1 METFYYVKRIDIVF
15 QSGRIMWLSSRKMFK
30 KKKKGGR
37 KRERKE
43 EQVRIFLSRYLEQ
56 MQLNSSFEQKIA
68 SFFASIL
75 HVKPI
80 AFAYIYIIDQKS
92 EITFLDCLLI

>member
-30 KKKKGGR
+30 KKKRER
-37 KRERKE
+37 KREREKRNKCVYFC
-43 EQVRIFLSRYLEQ
+43 QDISNKYSQ
-56 MQLNSSFEQKIA
+56 NSSSEQKIA

-80 AFAYIYIIDQKS
+80 AFAYIYIIDQKF